1 MSSTWLIYGGLGW
14 IGSQFC
20 KYLQNVHQPF
30 YLSNLRVDDISN
42 VQKELDNL
50 NPSRVICMV
59 GRTNGIYE
67 GVPITTIDYLEKPG
81 KLTENI
87 RDNLFSP
94 ISLAILCNQKGIH
107 FTYLG
112 TGCIFD
118 GDNHRFLE
126 DDLPN
131 YFGSSYSI
139 VKGFTDRLMHL
150 FPDTLNLRIRMPIS
164 ADNHPRNFITKI
176 TGYKKICNIPNS
188 MTVLSDFYP
197 IFYKLIRDKKSGTY
211 NCTNPGVID
220 HNTIL
225 SLYKKYVNPDF
236 VWENFSIEEQNK
248 ILLAKRSNNQLD
260 TQKIK
265 DEFPH
270 LQDITTS
277 VENIIK
283 NYSK

>member
-1 MSSTWLIYGGLGW
+1 MSTWLIYGGSGW

-20 KYLQNVHQPF
+20 KYLQNVNQSF
-30 YLSNLRVDDISN
+30 YKSNLRVDDIPN
-42 VQKELDNL
+42 VQKELSTIA
-50 NPSRVICMV
+50 PSRVICMV

-67 GVPITTIDYLEKPG
+67 GTPITTIDYLEKPG

-118 GDNHRFLE
+118 GEDHTFLE

-176 TGYKKICNIPNS
+176 TGYKKICSIPNS

-197 IFYKLIRDKKSGTY
+197 IFYKLIMDKK
-211 NCTNPGVID
+211 
-220 HNTIL
+220 
-225 SLYKKYVNPDF
+225 
-236 VWENFSIEEQNK
+236 
-248 ILLAKRSNNQLD
+248 
-260 TQKIK
+260 
-265 DEFPH
+265 
-270 LQDITTS
+270 
-277 VENIIK
+277 
-283 NYSK
+283 